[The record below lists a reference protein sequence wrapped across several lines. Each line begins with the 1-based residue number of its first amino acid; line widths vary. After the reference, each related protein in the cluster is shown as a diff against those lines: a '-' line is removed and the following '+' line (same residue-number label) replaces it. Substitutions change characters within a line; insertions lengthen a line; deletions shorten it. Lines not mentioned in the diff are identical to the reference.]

1 MPPETEQREESRAA
15 LHMGVA
21 VQTGVEV
28 TCTLK
33 ATKPARRLEVP
44 DMAFSH
50 GSAVVLPS
58 IPPAKSPEPATQTE
72 FANTALWQDLEGA
85 LADVATKLKG
95 PFLPPNLGPA
105 REPGL
110 PLVLATLQFLKDN
123 ADHKLVVAGHA
134 DTTGSDAVNEKLSAA
149 RAKAVVALLEG
160 KRDDWL
166 KAVKEWNADE
176 DARVVVAWAA
186 SARAWPCHPAQCK
199 DVKAAVREFQ
209 RAYNRELEPRIGV
222 DGLVGPQTRGAW
234 FDVYEAFLEQRAGG
248 KDALATLRGNL
259 RWVSDDVKALPCG
272 ERYPLE
278 KPGQDGYRS
287 KLNRRVEVLL
297 FATADVPDLTL
308 ADPPAVVYTGD
319 YVFET
324 LEPTVTPPSG
334 ADEELPEPDIA
345 PVTDD
350 DGDGVQEQALV
361 TTMPV
366 RPHADAS
373 DPWCF
378 LEPFDQGFPKHKQS
392 RQSSEELLA

>member
-1 MPPETEQREESRAA
+1 MPPETEEREESRAQ
-15 LHMGVA
+15 LQLGIA

-33 ATKPARRLEVP
+33 AQKPAKRLEVP
-44 DMAFSH
+44 DMAFHH

-58 IPPAKSPEPATQTE
+58 IPPAKPPQPATQTD
-72 FANTALWQDLEGA
+72 FANTSLWQDLEEA
-85 LADVATKLKG
+85 LKDVATKLKG
-95 PFLPPNLGPA
+95 PFLPPNLGAA

-110 PLVLATLQFLKDN
+110 PLVIATLQFLKDN
-123 ADHKLVVAGHA
+123 ADHKLIVAGHA
-134 DTTGSDAVNEKLSAA
+134 DTTGSDEVNDKLSAA

-160 KRDDWL
+160 KRDDWN
-166 KAVKEWNADE
+166 KAVKEWNTDD

-186 SARAWPCHPAQCK
+186 SAFAWPCHPAQTK

-209 RAYNRELEPRIGV
+209 RAYNREFEPRIGV

-234 FDVYEAFLEQRAGG
+234 FDVFERYLETRAGG

-259 RWVSDDVKALPCG
+259 RWVSEDEKAMACG

-287 KLNRRVEVLL
+287 KLNRRVEVLF
-297 FATADVPDLTL
+297 FAAADVPDLTL
-308 ADPPAVVYTGD
+308 GPPPVIVYTGD
-319 YVFET
+319 YAFEAVD
-324 LEPTVTPPSG
+324 PTVAPPSG

-350 DGDGVQEQALV
+350 DGPPEEALV

-366 RPHADAS
+366 RPHTDPS

-378 LEPFDQGFPKHKQS
+378 LEPFDQAFPKHKQS
-392 RQSSEELLA
+392 KQSSEELLA

>member
-15 LHMGVA
+15 LHLGIA

-33 ATKPARRLEVP
+33 AQKPAKRLEVP
-44 DMAFSH
+44 DMAFHH

-58 IPPAKSPEPATQTE
+58 IPPAQPPQPATQTE
-72 FANTALWQDLEGA
+72 FANSALWQDLEA
-85 LADVATKLKG
+85 ELAPVVTKLKG
-95 PFLPPNLGPA
+95 PFLPPSLGPA

-110 PLVLATLQFLKDN
+110 PLILATLEFLKDN

-134 DTTGSDAVNEKLSAA
+134 DTTGSDEVNEKISAA

-160 KRDDWL
+160 NRDDWL
-166 KAVKEWNADE
+166 KAVKDWNADE
-176 DARVVVAWAA
+176 DAKVVCAWAA

-199 DVKAAVREFQ
+199 DVKEAVREFQ
-209 RAYNRELEPRIGV
+209 RAYNREFAPQIGV

-234 FDVYEAFLEQRAGG
+234 FNVYEGYLASRAGG
-248 KDALATLRGNL
+248 VDALTTLRGNL
-259 RWVSDDVKALPCG
+259 RWVSEDVKALPCG

-297 FATADVPDLTL
+297 FATADVPDFTL
-308 ADPPAVVYTGD
+308 GDPPVIVYTGD
-319 YVFET
+319 YAFEA

-345 PVTDD
+345 PVSGEDA
-350 DGDGVQEQALV
+350 GDGVEPLV

-366 RPHADAS
+366 RPHADPS

-378 LEPFDQGFPKHKQS
+378 LEPFEQAYPKHKQS